1 MKWKSIHVISV
12 TKETLITGSTGNDF
26 TRFYREGL
34 SEQEMA
40 DLESKRCRHMIGAW
54 GRLKGQNC
62 QGSVAG
68 ARIIHLMNQKIN
80 TGEEK
85 GLRGVW
91 CEVRL
96 DKQVTAKQCRA
107 LRELSP
113 YFECSE

>member
-1 MKWKSIHVISV
+1 MLYSGKIKKKLLKKI
-12 TKETLITGSTGNDF
+12 KNKKN
-26 TRFYREGL
+26 
-34 SEQEMA
+34 
-40 DLESKRCRHMIGAW
+40 KRCGHMIGAW
-54 GRLKGQNC
+54 GRLKGQNF

-85 GLRGVW
+85 GLRGVC